1 MTKGTREWL
10 VFAGVVLAV
19 AAAVFVIPWGFMEYS
34 EWASRRVHASEIDAV
49 YRDRVM
55 PAAAFVRD
63 FVAREQRLP
72 NDTEMDSFNRETAG
86 HGWVTIHR
94 ERPPWIEQW
103 GVPGRDFIV
112 RSGVAEWNVFYCSW
126 DARRFEVWTD

>member
-1 MTKGTREWL
+1 MNKVLREWF
-10 VFAGVVLAV
+10 VFGGAVLAI
-19 AAAVFVIPWGFMEYS
+19 AVGVFGIPWGLMEFS
-34 EWASRRVHASEIDAV
+34 KWSSRREHAAEIDV
-49 YRDRVM
+49 MYRDRVL

-72 NDTEMDSFNRETAG
+72 NDHEMETYNRETAG

-94 ERPPWIEQW
+94 ERPPWIEAW

-112 RSGVAEWNVFYCSW
+112 RSGIEEWNVFYCSW
-126 DARRFEVWTD
+126 DARQFEVWTD